1 MGFDTFSTRA
11 IALSGFGYLALLVA
25 LLVGLN
31 AWMILP
37 AAFFF
42 NMNSMEF
49 FRFVIQHFCPQPP
62 NFGGLSDKI
71 SRSKSPIFGGF
82 RGQLRFVTAARDF
95 IELTLIQGTLVL
107 FVLLGRGVS
116 ESRRQSAKSPT
127 SYGHGTAVSLSI
139 ASNQSHLIH
148 HLKRRSLE
156 S

>member
-49 FRFVIQHFCPQPP
+49 FRFVIQHFCPPTPQFWGT
-62 NFGGLSDKI
+62 FG
-71 SRSKSPIFGGF
+71 
-82 RGQLRFVTAARDF
+82 QDF
-95 IELTLIQGTLVL
+95 SFKV
-107 FVLLGRGVS
+107 
-116 ESRRQSAKSPT
+116 P
-127 SYGHGTAVSLSI
+127 
-139 ASNQSHLIH
+139 HLWGI
-148 HLKRRSLE
+148 
-156 S
+156 